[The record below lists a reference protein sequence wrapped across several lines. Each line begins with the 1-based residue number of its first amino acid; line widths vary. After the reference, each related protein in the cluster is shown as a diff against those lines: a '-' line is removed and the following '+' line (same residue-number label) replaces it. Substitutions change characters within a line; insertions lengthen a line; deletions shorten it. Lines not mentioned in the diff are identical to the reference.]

1 MALVEYKEE
10 GGIGYITLNRPE
22 KLNAFSDEVGVAFCD
37 ALYRLNDDANAN
49 VGIISGN
56 GRAFCSGAD
65 VRQRQLRAKAEL
77 EKLSSPAG
85 RGSNYREPIFRSANS
100 KPIIAAVH
108 GYVYGLGVRIAL
120 YADLLVAARDAKF
133 QITETPRGL
142 DSTAFWMMLVNLGS
156 AMFANDVCLTGRTW
170 NAEEAAQQGLLTR
183 LCEAG
188 EHVKVAEELA
198 RDILKNPPL
207 AVRAIVAAR
216 RSLLQE
222 IDVKAHAVAPRGLH
236 LTEDFRESAT
246 AFLEKRKPV
255 YHGR

>member
-10 GGIGYITLNRPE
+10 GGIAYITLNRPE

-37 ALYRLNDDANAN
+37 ALYRLNDDANAR

-65 VRQRQLRAKAEL
+65 VRQRQLRAKEEL

-85 RGSNYREPIFRSANS
+85 RGSNFRDPFFRSANA

-120 YADLLVAARDAKF
+120 YADLLVAARDARF

-142 DSTAFWMMLVNLGS
+142 DSTSFWMMLANLG
-156 AMFANDVCLTGRTW
+156 AGMFATDVALTGRTW
-170 NAEEAAQQGLLTR
+170 TAEEAATHGLLTR

-188 EHVKVAEELA
+188 EHVSVAESLA

-207 AVRAIVAAR
+207 AVQAVVAAR
-216 RSLLQE
+216 RSMLHEL
-222 IDVKAHAVAPRGLH
+222 DVKAHAVGPRGLH

-255 YHGR
+255 YRGR